1 MQKLTYL
8 IITMLMV
15 FSFTSCQE
23 AEDWDD
29 TPQGNLDALWEII
42 DQHYCYLDYKA
53 KAIGLD
59 WALIHQKYS
68 ARLNPSMT
76 RAQLFEVMA
85 AMLSELRDGHV
96 NLYTSLDVA
105 RNWSWREDYPAN
117 FDQELQDAYLGTG
130 TDYHVS
136 SGLKYRILDDNV
148 GYVVVSSFSNP
159 IGDGNL
165 SDMLHVLRLCNGLI
179 IDVRNNSGGE
189 LTTAETLARRFTNER
204 RLTGYIS
211 HKTGPGHQDF
221 AAPYAQYLDPSP
233 YIRWQK
239 PVVVLTNRSCYSAT
253 NTFVR
258 DMHECPLVTTLGD
271 RTGGGA
277 GLPFSSELPCGW
289 SVRFSACAMF
299 NAKMQHIE
307 FGIEPD
313 IVCSLDSSDVA
324 KGHDT
329 LIESARKLINSTKR
343 LND

>member
-1 MQKLTYL
+1 MQKLTSL
-8 IITMLMV
+8 LLALSLM
-15 FSFTSCQE
+15 FTLSSCQE

-42 DQHYCYLDYKA
+42 DQHYCFLDYKA
-53 KAIGLD
+53 ETIGLD
-59 WALIHQKYS
+59 WAAVHQKYG
-68 ARLNPSMT
+68 ARLNPSMS
-76 RAQLFEVMA
+76 RAQLFEVLA
-85 AMLSELRDGHV
+85 AMLSELQDGHV

-105 RNWSWREDYPAN
+105 RNWSWHEDFPAN
-117 FDQELQDAYLGTG
+117 YDKALQDEYLGIG
-130 TDYHVS
+130 TDYHIS

-148 GYVVVSSFSNP
+148 GYVVVNSFSNA

-165 SDMLHVLRLCNGLI
+165 SDMLHFLRLCSGLI
-179 IDVRNNSGGE
+179 IDVRDNSGGQ
-189 LTTAETLARRFTNER
+189 LSTAETLARRFTNER
-204 RLTGYIS
+204 ILTGYIS
-211 HKTGPGHQDF
+211 HKTGTGHQDF
-221 AAPYAQYLDPSP
+221 SSPYPQYLEPSP

-258 DMHECPLVTTLGD
+258 DMQECPLVTVLGD

-289 SVRFSACAMF
+289 SVRFSACAMY
-299 NAKMQHIE
+299 NANMQHIE

-313 IVCSLDSSDVA
+313 IACSLDSTDVQ

-329 LIESARKLINSTKR
+329 LIESARKLIHNK
-343 LND
+343 

>member
-1 MQKLTYL
+1 MCKIKSLLTTL
-8 IITMLMV
+8 CMILSLSACV
-15 FSFTSCQE
+15 E
-23 AEDWDD
+23 GEDWED

-42 DQHYCYLDYKA
+42 DQHYCFLDYKA
-53 KAIGLD
+53 EAIGLD
-59 WALIHQKYS
+59 WPAIHQKYS
-68 ARLNPSMT
+68 ARLNPNMS

-105 RNWSWREDYPAN
+105 RNWSWREDFPAN
-117 FDQELQDAYLGTG
+117 FDQELQEAYLGTG
-130 TDYHVS
+130 TDYHIS

-148 GYVVVSSFSNP
+148 GYVVMSSFSNA

-165 SDMLHVLRLCNGLI
+165 NDMLNLLRLCNGLI
-179 IDVRNNSGGE
+179 IDVRNNSGGQ
-189 LTTAETLARRFTNER
+189 LTTAETLARRFTNEK
-204 RLTGYIS
+204 RLTGFIS
-211 HKTGPGHQDF
+211 HKTGTGHQDF
-221 AAPYAQYLDPSP
+221 SEPYAQYLEPSP

-258 DMHECPLVTTLGD
+258 DMKECPLVTTLGD

-299 NAKMQHIE
+299 DAHMQHIE

-313 IVCSLDSSDVA
+313 IVCALDSSDVA
-324 KGHDT
+324 KGRDT
-329 LIESARKLINSTKR
+329 LIETARKLIHK
-343 LND
+343 